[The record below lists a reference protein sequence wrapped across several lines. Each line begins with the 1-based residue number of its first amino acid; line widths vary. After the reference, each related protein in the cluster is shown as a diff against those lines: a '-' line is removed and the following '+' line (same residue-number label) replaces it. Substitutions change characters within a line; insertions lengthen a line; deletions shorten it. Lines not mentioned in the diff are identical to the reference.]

1 MNMNSFSY
9 VIADEVGLH
18 ARPASQLVKY
28 LEGVSS
34 SVTVTKGEKKADAKR
49 LFSLMGLAI
58 KFGETIT
65 FTLEGDNAPEEMVAL
80 EQFCKETF

>member
-1 MNMNSFSY
+1 MNSFDY
-9 VIADEVGLH
+9 VVVDEVGLH

-28 LEGVSS
+28 LEGVTS

-58 KFGETIT
+58 KEGETIT
-65 FTLEGDNAPEEMVAL
+65 FTLEGENAPTEVVAL